1 MRHRYAQCKMSGVER
16 VGIEAFR
23 RVWALMSRAHPCADD
38 LSVYESTENQ
48 LAAQRLLL
56 LQASIRQHTSA
67 YVSIRQHTAA
77 AAAGKH
83 TASVAR
89 VRVREAISTLI

>member
-23 RVWALMSRAHPCADD
+23 RVWALVSRAHPCADD
-38 LSVYESTENQ
+38 LSVYESAENQ

-56 LQASIRQHTSA
+56 LQASIQLRS
-67 YVSIRQHTAA
+67 R
-77 AAAGKH
+77 
-83 TASVAR
+83 ASEFSLA
-89 VRVREAISTLI
+89 ESNLT